1 MKKNLA
7 LSVFL
12 LALGFSS
19 IARARVDDKVL
30 KSFTE
35 TFPGAQEVK
44 WEEFSDNYVVNF
56 VEMGMRERIS
66 YDKDG
71 NFVNATRYYSEGHL
85 PLNILFKIRKKYP
98 AQKIFGVTEI
108 ESEVS
113 IEYYIKLEDDKNW
126 TTVKSDGGGN
136 LQVIEKY
143 KKAEEN

>member
-7 LSVFL
+7 LSVCL
-12 LALGFSS
+12 LALGFTSV
-19 IARARVDDKVL
+19 AHAGVDDKVL
-30 KSFTE
+30 KSFKE
-35 TFPGAQEVK
+35 TFPKAEQVK

-71 NFVNATRYYSEGHL
+71 NFINATRYYNESHL
-85 PLNILFKIRKKYP
+85 PLNVLFKIRKKYP

-108 ESEVS
+108 ESDVS
-113 IEYYIKLEDDKNW
+113 IEYYIKMEDDTNW

-143 KKAEEN
+143 KKAAEN